1 MCRLFALTSDVPK
14 SPMLAIEA
22 LDVMKEGHDGSGVGL
37 YLTDLGGIFGELKE
51 YPILSGI
58 FTREGMKT
66 LDSYLMPMGFKTKYN
81 HSIKVKKEPPP
92 GIPKR
97 YMYHIRAYEYPEDWE
112 DLSFEEKAHRLM
124 MIRLK
129 LREIGQK
136 DESMIVYS
144 FWPDSILLKEIGDP
158 MEVAEYLDLDN
169 IGLKA
174 RIIMA
179 QGRQNTNY
187 AINLYAC
194 HPFFIQGVAS
204 MTNGENTAFVPIRE
218 FLESR
223 GFPGYRGY
231 QSDSEVFTHIF
242 HYMINFLGLP
252 VEFYKHIITPLKDE
266 DIEKHPNSE
275 FLRRLKHSCRRLII
289 DGPNCVIGCLPDK
302 TVVMVQDRK
311 KLRPGV
317 VGGKKGFFVF
327 SSEICGLDYVLK
339 KELGVNNF
347 EYFQPMYIDTV
358 YVTSDR
364 KEVIKCSQMNP
375 LRLPN

>member
-1 MCRLFALTSDVPK
+1 MCRLIAITSEVPK

-22 LDVMKEGHDGSGVGL
+22 LNVMKEGHDGSGVGL
-37 YLTDLGGIFGELKE
+37 YLTDLGGVFEELKD

-58 FTREGMKT
+58 FTKEGMKT
-66 LDSYLMPMGFKTKYN
+66 LDSYLTPMGFKTKYN
-81 HSIKVKKEPPP
+81 HSIKVKKDPPK
-92 GIPKR
+92 GVPKR
-97 YMYHIRAYEYPEDWE
+97 YMYHIRVYEYPEDWE
-112 DLSFEEKAHRLM
+112 ELPVEEKKYRLM

-129 LREIGQK
+129 LREMGLK

-158 MEVAEYLDLDN
+158 MAVAEYLDLEKS
-169 IGLKA
+169 GLKA
-174 RIIMA
+174 RIDMA

-223 GFPGYRGY
+223 GFPGYVGY

-242 HYMINFLGLP
+242 HYMLNFLGLP
-252 VEFYKHIITPLKDE
+252 IEFYKHIITPLQDE
-266 DIEKHPNSE
+266 DIKKHANRE
-275 FLRRLKHSCRRLII
+275 FLKRLKHSCRRLII
-289 DGPNCVIGCLPDK
+289 DGPNCVIGCMPDK
-302 TVVMVQDRK
+302 TLVMVQDRK

-317 VGGKKGFFVF
+317 VGGRKGFFAF

-339 KELGVNNF
+339 KELGENNF

-364 KEVIKCSQMNP
+364 KEVKKCSQMDP
-375 LRLPN
+375 LHLPN